1 MGVIFLVDDV
11 IVNKQETIN
20 RYIKRINEV
29 YENNYDNLQDYT
41 KQDSIVL
48 NIQRLC
54 QAAIDIAMHIIAEF
68 ELGVPQSSREAF
80 YILEKE
86 EIIDKDLAEKLKAM
100 VGFRNLAVHDYQELK
115 LKIIQSII
123 EKNLN
128 DIKEFSELIKDEVK
142 KREKDEEAKKEKSD
156 S

>member
-1 MGVIFLVDDV
+1 MGVNFLVDDI
-11 IVNKQETIN
+11 IVNKKETIKRCIN
-20 RYIKRINEV
+20 RIHEV
-29 YENNYDNLQDYT
+29 YDNNYDNLEDYT

-68 ELGVPQSSREAF
+68 EFGVPQSSREAF
-80 YILEKE
+80 FILEKE
-86 EIIDKDLAEKLKAM
+86 EIIDKDMAEKLKAM

-128 DIKEFSELIKDEVK
+128 DIKEFSEIIKNEVK
-142 KREKDEEAKKEKSD
+142 KRGEDEKL
-156 S
+156 